1 MSLCVSSGLYF
12 PFSPSF
18 FRNGRGIAFAL
29 HLPVLRPPT
38 RGILSLVFPLL
49 LALCCVLALPAVA
62 QAGEKQTQVKPRV
75 VHKLIHDRGWNVC

>member
-18 FRNGRGIAFAL
+18 FRNGRGTAPAL
-29 HLPVLRPPT
+29 HLPVLRPPA

-49 LALCCVLALPAVA
+49 LLALCCALALP
-62 QAGEKQTQVKPRV
+62 QIHGKLRYFTQKIISHGTVGK
-75 VHKLIHDRGWNVC
+75 